1 MVGMAAVFVVGAI
14 VVVGAVVA
22 RVTWRR
28 PADERHSIQSHQ
40 QTLETLRAMADRR
53 AVVPRDRAPGSD
65 TEPGQ
70 AASARAART
79 RTGPDQVGSVPA
91 APAQGAP
98 ARSVSARSVSAR
110 SGSARAGAVRAPATR
125 PPGTNGRQDLVFV
138 DNAPAPPP
146 PQSDRSARASALAL
160 SRTLPRSGLGRRRLP
175 APRRRAGS
183 RIVSVVAAVVVL
195 GIVVGIAL
203 ALAPAHHTTT
213 PPRRDSSPPKTSVPV
228 SRSNTTVPPPPE
240 IRATTDT
247 SSSAAYS
254 APATPYTVALRA
266 TGLCW
271 VEATQLSTGHV
282 VWTGTLTPGEAQS
295 IPATGSLFV
304 RLGAADN
311 VSVTL
316 NGEQVQLP
324 AGFQSPFDM
333 SFETT

>member
-22 RVTWRR
+22 RVSWRR

-70 AASARAART
+70 AASARGART
-79 RTGPDQVGSVPA
+79 RTGPDQAGPVPA
-91 APAQGAP
+91 GPTHGAP
-98 ARSVSARSVSAR
+98 ARSVSARSGAVR
-110 SGSARAGAVRAPATR
+110 SGAVRAPATR

-138 DNAPAPPP
+138 DNAPASPTT
-146 PQSDRSARASALAL
+146 QTDQSARASAMAL
-160 SRTLPRSGLGRRRLP
+160 SRTLPRSGRGHRRLP

-203 ALAPAHHTTT
+203 ALAPSHHTTT
-213 PPRRDSSPPKTSVPV
+213 PPRRDSPPPKTSVPV
-228 SRSNTTVPPPPE
+228 SHSNTTVPPPPE
-240 IRATTDT
+240 IRATADT
-247 SSSAAYS
+247 SSTAAYS

-271 VEATQLSTGHV
+271 VEATQMSTGHV
-282 VWTGTLTPGEAQS
+282 VWTGTLTAGEAQS